1 MSVSLRILL
10 LIFSVV
16 LALATTVVVKRGRMP
31 IKYSLL
37 WYFSSL
43 IVFVLAV
50 FPFIIE
56 WVASLFGFTTLSNLI
71 TAIMIGILLFLTMS
85 LTIITAGQK
94 RKITLLIQEISML
107 KEKVSKND
115 KKR

>member
-1 MSVSLRILL
+1 MSVSLRVLL
-10 LIFSVV
+10 LVFSIV
-16 LALATTVVVKRGRMP
+16 LALATTIVVKRGRMP

-56 WVASLFGFTTLSNLI
+56 WVAGLFGFITLSNLV
-71 TAIMIGILLFLTMS
+71 TSIMIGILLFLTMS
-85 LTIITAGQK
+85 LTIITAGQN
-94 RKITLLIQEISML
+94 RKITLLIQEVSML
-107 KEKVSKND
+107 KEKIN
-115 KKR
+115 KK

>member
-10 LIFSVV
+10 LVFSIV
-16 LALATTVVVKRGRMP
+16 LALATTIVVKRGRMP

-56 WVASLFGFTTLSNLI
+56 WVAGLFGFITLSNLV
-71 TAIMIGILLFLTMS
+71 TSIMIGILLFLTMS
-85 LTIITAGQK
+85 LTIITAGQN
-94 RKITLLIQEISML
+94 RKITLLIQEVSML
-107 KEKVSKND
+107 KEEVN
-115 KKR
+115 KK

>member
-1 MSVSLRILL
+1 MSISLRILL
-10 LIFSVV
+10 LVFSIV
-16 LALATTVVVKRGRMP
+16 LALATTIVVKRGRMP

-56 WVASLFGFTTLSNLI
+56 WVAGLFGFITLSNLV
-71 TAIMIGILLFLTMS
+71 TSIMIGILLFLTMS
-85 LTIITAGQK
+85 LTIITAGQN
-94 RKITLLIQEISML
+94 RKITLLIQEVSML
-107 KEKVSKND
+107 KEKVN
-115 KKR
+115 KK

>member
-1 MSVSLRILL
+1 MSIFLRILL
-10 LIFSVV
+10 LVFSIV
-16 LALATTVVVKRGRMP
+16 LALATTIVVKRGRMP

-56 WVASLFGFTTLSNLI
+56 WVAGLFGFITLSNLV
-71 TAIMIGILLFLTMS
+71 TSIMIGILLFLTMS

-94 RKITLLIQEISML
+94 RKITLLIQEVSML
-107 KEKVSKND
+107 KEKVN
-115 KKR
+115 KK

>member
-10 LIFSVV
+10 LVFSIV
-16 LALATTVVVKRGRMP
+16 LALAPTIVVKRGRMP

-56 WVASLFGFTTLSNLI
+56 WVAGLFGFITLSNLV
-71 TAIMIGILLFLTMS
+71 TSIMIGILLFLTMS
-85 LTIITAGQK
+85 LTIITAGQN
-94 RKITLLIQEISML
+94 RKITLLIQEVSML
-107 KEKVSKND
+107 KEKVN
-115 KKR
+115 KK

>member
-10 LIFSVV
+10 LVFSIV
-16 LALATTVVVKRGRMP
+16 LAFVTTVVVKRGRMP

-43 IVFVLAV
+43 IIFILEV

-56 WVASLFGFTTLSNLI
+56 WVAKLFGFITLSNLI
-71 TAIMIGILLFLTMS
+71 TSIMIGILLFLTMS

-107 KEKVSKND
+107 KEKNGRK
-115 KKR
+115 

>member
-10 LIFSVV
+10 LVFSIV
-16 LALATTVVVKRGRMP
+16 LALATTIVVKKGRMP

-56 WVASLFGFTTLSNLI
+56 WVAGLFGFITLSNLV
-71 TAIMIGILLFLTMS
+71 TSIMIGILLFLTMS
-85 LTIITAGQK
+85 LTIITAGQNK
-94 RKITLLIQEISML
+94 KITLLIQEVSML
-107 KEKVSKND
+107 KEKVN
-115 KKR
+115 KK

>member
-1 MSVSLRILL
+1 MSISLRILL
-10 LIFSVV
+10 LIFSIILV
-16 LALATTVVVKRGRMP
+16 LITTIVVKNGRMP

-43 IVFVLAV
+43 IIFVLSV

-56 WVASLFGFTTLSNLI
+56 KVAELLGFITLSNLI
-71 TAIMIGILLFLTMS
+71 TSIMIGILLFLTMS

-107 KEKVSKND
+107 KEKVD
-115 KKR
+115 KK

>member
-1 MSVSLRILL
+1 MSISLRILL
-10 LIFSVV
+10 LVFSIV
-16 LALATTVVVKRGRMP
+16 LAFATTIVVKKGRMP

-43 IVFVLAV
+43 IIFVLAV

-56 WVASLFGFTTLSNLI
+56 WIAKLFGFITLSNLI
-71 TAIMIGILLFLTMS
+71 TSIMIGILLFLTMS

-94 RKITLLIQEISML
+94 RKITLLIQEISIL
-107 KEKVSKND
+107 KEKNN
-115 KKR
+115 KK

>member
-10 LIFSVV
+10 LVFSIV
-16 LALATTVVVKRGRMP
+16 LAFVTTAVVKRGRMP

-43 IVFVLAV
+43 IIFILAV

-56 WVASLFGFTTLSNLI
+56 WVAELFGFITLSNLI
-71 TAIMIGILLFLTMS
+71 TSIMIGILLFLTMS

-107 KEKVSKND
+107 KEKNGRK
-115 KKR
+115 

>member
-1 MSVSLRILL
+1 MSISLRILL
-10 LIFSVV
+10 LVFSIV
-16 LALATTVVVKRGRMP
+16 LALATTIVVKRGRMP

-56 WVASLFGFTTLSNLI
+56 WVAGLFGFITLSNLV
-71 TAIMIGILLFLTMS
+71 TSIMIGILLFLTMS
-85 LTIITAGQK
+85 LTIITAGQNK
-94 RKITLLIQEISML
+94 KITLLIQEVSML
-107 KEKVSKND
+107 KEKVN
-115 KKR
+115 KK

>member
-1 MSVSLRILL
+1 MSISLRILL
-10 LIFSVV
+10 LVFSIV
-16 LALATTVVVKRGRMP
+16 LALATTIVVKRGRMP

-50 FPFIIE
+50 FPFIID
-56 WVASLFGFTTLSNLI
+56 WVAGLFGFITLSNLV
-71 TAIMIGILLFLTMS
+71 TSIMIGILLFLTMS

-94 RKITLLIQEISML
+94 RKITLLIQEVSML
-107 KEKVSKND
+107 KEKVN
-115 KKR
+115 KK

>member
-1 MSVSLRILL
+1 MSISLRILL
-10 LIFSVV
+10 LVFSIV
-16 LALATTVVVKRGRMP
+16 LALATTFVVKRGRMP

-56 WVASLFGFTTLSNLI
+56 WVAGLFGFITLSNLV
-71 TAIMIGILLFLTMS
+71 TSIMIGILLFLTMS
-85 LTIITAGQK
+85 LTIITAGQNK
-94 RKITLLIQEISML
+94 KITLLIQEVSML
-107 KEKVSKND
+107 KEKVN
-115 KKR
+115 KK

>member
-1 MSVSLRILL
+1 MSISLRILL
-10 LIFSVV
+10 LIFSIILV
-16 LALATTVVVKRGRMP
+16 LATTIFVKKGRMP

-43 IVFVLAV
+43 IIFVLSV

-56 WVASLFGFTTLSNLI
+56 KVAELLGFIAISNLI
-71 TAIMIGILLFLTMS
+71 ASVMMGILLFLTMS

-107 KEKVSKND
+107 KEKID
-115 KKR
+115 KK

>member
-1 MSVSLRILL
+1 MSVSLRIILL
-10 LIFSVV
+10 VFSIV
-16 LALATTVVVKRGRMP
+16 LALATTIVVKKGRMP

-56 WVASLFGFTTLSNLI
+56 WVAGLFGFITLSNLV
-71 TAIMIGILLFLTMS
+71 TSIMIGILLFLTMS
-85 LTIITAGQK
+85 LTIITAGQN
-94 RKITLLIQEISML
+94 RKITLLIQEVSML
-107 KEKVSKND
+107 KEKVN
-115 KKR
+115 KK

>member
-10 LIFSVV
+10 LVFSIV
-16 LALATTVVVKRGRMP
+16 LALATTIVVKKGRMP

-56 WVASLFGFTTLSNLI
+56 WVAGLFGFITLSNLV
-71 TAIMIGILLFLTMS
+71 TSIMIGILLFLTMS
-85 LTIITAGQK
+85 LTIITAGQN
-94 RKITLLIQEISML
+94 RKITLLIQEVSML
-107 KEKVSKND
+107 KEKVN
-115 KKR
+115 KK

>member
-1 MSVSLRILL
+1 MSISLRILL
-10 LIFSVV
+10 LVFSIV
-16 LALATTVVVKRGRMP
+16 LALATTIVVKKGRMP

-56 WVASLFGFTTLSNLI
+56 WVAGLFGFITLSNLV
-71 TAIMIGILLFLTMS
+71 TSIMIGILLFLTMS
-85 LTIITAGQK
+85 LTIITAGQNK
-94 RKITLLIQEISML
+94 KITLLIQEVSML
-107 KEKVSKND
+107 KEKVN
-115 KKR
+115 KK